1 MPIDERSIQKI
12 AVLGAGVMGAQ
23 LAALFAN
30 SGYPVLLFDRAI
42 PEALPNA
49 LAQKAINNLT
59 KITPAP
65 LMHPS
70 IATLITPLCF
80 DNHLDQLKECHF
92 IIEAIS
98 ENIEWK
104 LTLWKQVAP
113 YVSPQAIIATNT
125 SGLSVT
131 TLAHVLEGTLPQRFC
146 GVHFFNPPRYM
157 GLVELIPTLST
168 DEATLNVLE
177 SWLTR
182 SLGKRV
188 IRAKDTPNFIANR
201 VGIMGVLLTLK
212 AAEDHQLSV
221 DVVDDLT
228 GERIGRPKSA
238 TYRTADVVGLDTMS
252 HVIETMSQNL
262 LDPVHQKLCVV
273 PQALQERIAQGALGA
288 KVGQG
293 FYKKQEHTILYWHNE
308 LKQWV
313 PSTTKASDAVQALLK
328 KPWSERLGLLRA
340 SPHPE
345 AQFLWAIHRDLFHY
359 CALFLQDFSPS
370 ARELDEAMRWGYG
383 WRVGPFELWQLAGWL
398 EVAQWIEE
406 DRQAGKTVLTEPLPT
421 WVQQVGP
428 EGVHRP
434 QGSWSANLQN
444 WFARSTLPV
453 YAEHSYPVRLL
464 GEVAAGQNI
473 GKTYFENNV
482 LRISTLDEQVAL
494 VSLKTKMRTFN
505 LEVLATLQEQLP
517 SIERDFMAVVFG
529 AQNDPFS
536 AGGDLQSFLVQW
548 QSAGVQGIRAEQKS
562 FQDVMLM
569 IRYLSIPSV
578 AAVRGFALGG
588 GCELLLHCSARVVH
602 QEAKI
607 GLVEAGM
614 GILPGAGGL
623 TALARSLGQAAELQG
638 ELWNWSAQLTPW
650 FQRLMRAEI
659 ALSAK
664 EAQLAGWLSQHD
676 IIVAHEDRLLSVALA
691 QARFLMSTDYRPPV
705 CRAFP
710 VAGIEGLTHL
720 RVGLLNFR
728 QGGYLSDHDV
738 MVGTLMATV
747 LCGGEVSANT
757 YRTESSLLD
766 LERCYFGELIG
777 TPLTQ
782 ARIMSFLKTGKPLR
796 N

>member
-1 MPIDERSIQKI
+1 MSINDHSIQNI
-12 AVLGAGVMGAQ
+12 AVLGAGVMGSQ

-30 SGYPVLLFDRAI
+30 AGYPVLLFDRAI
-42 PEALPNA
+42 PEAPPNA
-49 LAQKAINNLT
+49 LAQKAIANLT
-59 KITPAP
+59 KINPPP

-70 IATLITPLCF
+70 FASLITPLCF
-80 DNHLDQLKECHF
+80 DDSLERLKECHF

-98 ENIEWK
+98 EKMEWK
-104 LTLWKQVAP
+104 LALWKQVAP
-113 YVSPQAIIATNT
+113 YVSAHALIATNT

-131 TLAHVLEGTLPQRFC
+131 TLAQALEGNLSQRFC

-157 GLVELIPTLST
+157 ALVELIPTSITEDSAL
-168 DEATLNVLE
+168 DILE

-182 SLGKRV
+182 SLGKRI

-201 VGIMGVLLTLK
+201 VGIIGVLLTLK
-212 AAEDHQLSV
+212 AAEKYQLSIE
-221 DVVDDLT
+221 VVDDLT
-228 GERIGRPKSA
+228 GERIDRPKSA

-252 HVIETMSQNL
+252 HVIQTMSQNL
-262 LDPVHQKLCVV
+262 TDTVHQKLCTIPRV
-273 PQALQERIAQGALGA
+273 LQERIEQGALGA

-293 FYKKQEHTILYWHNE
+293 FYKKQEHTILHWDDS

-313 PSTTKASDAVQALLK
+313 PSSSKASDAVQALLK
-328 KPWSERLGLLRA
+328 KPWPERLGLLR
-340 SPHPE
+340 SSSHPE

-359 CALFLQDFSPS
+359 CALFLKDFSSS

-383 WRVGPFELWQLAGWL
+383 WKKGPFELWQLAGWL

-406 DRQAGKTVLTEPLPT
+406 DRQAGKTVLTEPLPA
-421 WVQQVGP
+421 WVQQVSP
-428 EGVHRP
+428 EGVHRS
-434 QGSWSANLQN
+434 QGSWSANLHD
-444 WFARSTLPV
+444 WCARSTLPV

-464 GEVAAGQNI
+464 GEVPAGQDI

-482 LRISTLDEQVAL
+482 LRIGYLDEQVAL
-494 VSLKTKMRTFN
+494 VSLRTKMRTFN
-505 LEVLATLQEQLP
+505 LEVLSTLKDQLP
-517 SIERDFMAVVFG
+517 RIEQDFKAVVFG

-536 AGGDLQSFLVQW
+536 AGGDLQGFLVQF
-548 QSAGVQGIRAEQKS
+548 QSAGVEGIRSEQKS

-569 IRYLSIPSV
+569 VRYLSIPSV

-607 GLVEAGM
+607 GLVEAGL

-623 TALARSLGQAAELQG
+623 TALAQCLGQQAELQG
-638 ELWNWSAQLTPW
+638 ERWNWAAELSPW

-659 ALSAK
+659 VFSAK

-676 IIVAHEDRLLSVALA
+676 VIVPHEDKLLTVALA
-691 QARFLMSTDYRPPV
+691 QAKFLISSDYRPPLR
-705 CRAFP
+705 RAFP
-710 VAGIEGLTHL
+710 VAGVEGLTHL
-720 RVGLLNFR
+720 RAGLLNFR

-738 MVGTLMATV
+738 LVGTAIANV
-747 LCGGEVSANT
+747 LCGGEVNVNT

-766 LERCYFGELIG
+766 LERRYFGELIS

-782 ARIMSFLKTGKPLR
+782 ARIVSFLKTGKSIR